1 MGTNFNFD
9 FKVFKEILQ
18 GKCTPLLGVCG
29 FLSIDLLVYVVFR
42 RLLAKISKK
51 SLKNAKFVATL
62 QYGDF
67 STKASYFGREPNWL
81 RSDVSGN
88 TDFAGLQCIDLRFFR
103 HLGNNTSLQI
113 SFSLIH
119 GHFSC

>member
-42 RLLAKISKK
+42 RLLTKFSNNF
-51 SLKNAKFVATL
+51 LKNAKTVATL
-62 QYGDF
+62 RYGDF
-67 STKASYFGREPNWL
+67 SSKASYFEKEPNWL

-88 TDFAGLQCIDLRFFR
+88 TDFAGLQCIDLQFFR
-103 HLGNNTSLQI
+103 QFGKNTLLYI
-113 SFSLIH
+113 
-119 GHFSC
+119 